1 MLKEQNVIIANMTKE
16 TLQDI
21 LPKLLVGLEPPLSLS
36 EVPETKI
43 VEGMTR
49 TSHAIMVM
57 VRTESLLGT
66 LPLLKCCLQ
75 R

>member
-1 MLKEQNVIIANMTKE
+1 MKEQNVIIAKMTKE
-16 TLQDI
+16 TLLDI
-21 LPKLLVGLEPPLSLS
+21 LPRLFMGLEPPLSLS

-43 VEGMTR
+43 IEGMTR

-57 VRTESLLGT
+57 VRTESLLIT
-66 LPLLKCCLQ
+66 LSHLKCCLQ